1 MGNIIRRMRVTLF
14 FFLLFLESFSASAQ
28 SDATTTYFK
37 DPVFKINV
45 FVEQRSLDKPQSMLL
60 VHGLGNNASKD
71 WNYIVKELAK
81 YYHTIAVD
89 LPGFGRSQGKLE
101 EYVTPDTYANFLY
114 RVADIYAKSKVIY
127 IGHSMGGA
135 IGLRYLSKYPDQV
148 DKVVLID
155 VAGIL
160 QKAVYTKHLVLENL
174 LHKKEKESSIGTLGK
189 SILRSIAGD
198 FLGDFLEVPDS
209 SGLIRDTRMQDPEFR
224 KILFEDNIGAQ
235 AELGLIYTDFS
246 RNIKEIKKP
255 ILIIWGSKDRISPLR
270 TGHLLNYHLEHSKLI
285 TISGEGHT
293 PHIGSAK
300 LVSEKIIR
308 WLKEPTFEKLNFPKT
323 SDRTYTCKKKKL
335 DLVLSGSFSV
345 MRFKHCKNV
354 KLHNLTA
361 KSIIIENSEVEFL
374 NVKIISSGVGLT
386 TTGTELK
393 ATNLVIEA
401 PVGIKT
407 SGSELDIAGATINY
421 SRESHKADGSPIYWS
436 TSYLRKKGFALQ
448 FLHEKQ

>member
-1 MGNIIRRMRVTLF
+1 MRATLIF
-14 FFLLFLESFSASAQ
+14 FILFLESFSASAQ
-28 SDATTTYFK
+28 SEATTTYFK
-37 DPVFKINV
+37 DPVFKIDV

-71 WNYIVKELAK
+71 WTDIVKEFAK

-135 IGLRYLSKYPDQV
+135 IGLRYLRKHPDQV

-160 QKAVYTKHLVLENL
+160 QKTVYTKQLVLENL
-174 LHKKEKESSIGTLGK
+174 LHKKEKESYIETLGK
-189 SILRSIAGD
+189 STLRSIAGD
-198 FLGDFLEVPDS
+198 LLGDLLEVADN
-209 SGLIRDTRMQDPEFR
+209 SGLIKETRMQDPEFR
-224 KILFEDNIGAQ
+224 KIVFEDNIGTQ
-235 AELGLIYTDFS
+235 AALGLIYTDFS
-246 RNIKEIKKP
+246 RDIKEIKKP
-255 ILIIWGSKDRISPLR
+255 ILLIWGSEDQVSPLR
-270 TGHLLNYHLEHSKLI
+270 TGHLLNYHLQHSKLI

-300 LVSEKIIR
+300 IVSEKIFR
-308 WLKEPTFEKLNFPKT
+308 WLKEPTFEKVNFPKT

-335 DLVLSGSFSV
+335 DLVISGSFSE
-345 MRFKHCKNV
+345 MKFKHCKNV

-407 SGSELDIAGATINY
+407 NGSELDIAGASINY
-421 SRESHKADGSPIYWS
+421 SKESHTADGSLIYWS
-436 TSYLRKKGFALQ
+436 TSYLRKKGSALQ

>member
-1 MGNIIRRMRVTLF
+1 MRITLIF
-14 FFLLFLESFSASAQ
+14 FIVFLESFSASAQ

-37 DPVFKINV
+37 DPVFKIDV

-71 WNYIVKELAK
+71 WTDIVKEFAK

-89 LPGFGRSQGKLE
+89 LPGFGRSLGKLE
-101 EYVTPDTYANFLY
+101 EYVAPDTYANFLY

-135 IGLRYLSKYPDQV
+135 IGLRYLRKYPDQV

-160 QKAVYTKHLVLENL
+160 QKTVYTKQLVLENL
-174 LHKKEKESSIGTLGK
+174 LHKKEKESSIETLGK
-189 SILRSIAGD
+189 STLRSIAGD
-198 FLGDFLEVPDS
+198 LLGDFLEVADNP
-209 SGLIRDTRMQDPEFR
+209 GLINESRMQDPEFI
-224 KILFEDNIGAQ
+224 KIVFEDNIDTQ
-235 AELGLIYTDFS
+235 AALGLIYTDFS
-246 RNIKEIKKP
+246 RDLKEIKKP
-255 ILIIWGSKDRISPLR
+255 ILLIWGSEDQVSPLR
-270 TGHLLNYHLEHSKLI
+270 TGHLLNYHLQHSKLI

-300 LVSEKIIR
+300 IVSEKIFR
-308 WLKEPTFEKLNFPKT
+308 WLKEPTFEKVNFPKT

-335 DLVLSGSFSV
+335 DLVISGSFSD
-345 MRFKHCKNV
+345 MKFKHCKNV

-361 KSIIIENSEVEFL
+361 KSIILENSEVEFL

-421 SRESHKADGSPIYWS
+421 SQESHTADGSLIYWS
-436 TSYLRKKGFALQ
+436 TSYLRKKGSALQ

>member
-1 MGNIIRRMRVTLF
+1 MRVTLILF
-14 FFLLFLESFSASAQ
+14 ILFLESFSASAQ

-37 DPVFKINV
+37 DPVFKIDV
-45 FVEQRSLDKPQSMLL
+45 FVEQKSLDKPQSILL

-71 WNYIVKELAK
+71 WTDIVKEFAK

-89 LPGFGRSQGKLE
+89 LPGFGKSQGKLE

-135 IGLRYLSKYPDQV
+135 IGLRYLRKYPDQV
-148 DKVVLID
+148 DKVVLIN

-160 QKAVYTKHLVLENL
+160 QKSVYTKQLVLENL
-174 LHKKEKESSIGTLGK
+174 LHKKEKESYIETLGK
-189 SILRSIAGD
+189 STLRSIAGD
-198 FLGDFLEVPDS
+198 LLGDLLEVADNLS
-209 SGLIRDTRMQDPEFR
+209 LIKEIKMQDPEFR
-224 KILFEDNIGAQ
+224 KFVFEDDIGTQ
-235 AELGLIYTDFS
+235 AALGLIHTDFS
-246 RNIKEIKKP
+246 RDLKEIKKP
-255 ILIIWGSKDRISPLR
+255 ILLIWGSEDQVSPLR
-270 TGHLLNYHLEHSKLI
+270 TGYLLNYHLKHSKLI

-293 PHIGSAK
+293 PHIVSAK
-300 LVSEKIIR
+300 IVSEKIFR
-308 WLKEPTFEKLNFPKT
+308 WLKEPTFEKVNFPKT
-323 SDRTYTCKKKKL
+323 SDRAYTCKKKKL
-335 DLVLSGSFSV
+335 DLVISGSFSE
-345 MRFKHCKNV
+345 MKFKHCNNV

-361 KSIIIENSEVEFL
+361 KSIILENSEVELL

-401 PVGIKT
+401 PIGIKT

-421 SRESHKADGSPIYWS
+421 SKESHTADGSLIYWS
-436 TSYLRKKGFALQ
+436 TSYLRKKGSALQ